1 MPCSPNSPLPL
12 FRKFVMCLTMK
23 ILKLTDWSIDFSLF
37 SVLLGPRKLRSG
49 LGRQSCCIR
58 HSGGGTGRWIPE
70 SFSIIPLPAFCI
82 IEKTTLSAR
91 NCYAATV
98 VLLRV
103 NPVLNL
109 FYCHSYFLRSCDC
122 IVVEP
127 HAVVI
132 GDAFH
137 IWYWTNCSPNEC
149 LILYTVKKLLNCA
162 IECL

>member
-1 MPCSPNSPLPL
+1 
-12 FRKFVMCLTMK
+12 MK
-23 ILKLTDWSIDFSLF
+23 ILKLTDCLIHLF
-37 SVLLGPRKLRSG
+37 PVLLGPRNLRSG
-49 LGRQSCCIR
+49 LGRQSCCFQ

-70 SFSIIPLPAFCI
+70 SSSIIPLAAFCI
-82 IEKTTLSAR
+82 LEKTTLSAL

-109 FYCHSYFLRSCDC
+109 LYCHFYFLRSCDC
-122 IVVEP
+122 FSVT

-137 IWYWTNCSPNEC
+137 I
-149 LILYTVKKLLNCA
+149 
-162 IECL
+162 